1 MSQSQ
6 ITIIGLGL
14 IGTSLGLALQ
24 QNENDFYIVGHDKE
38 REATGRAKKL
48 GAIDDSNW
56 NLINACD
63 KADLIIMA
71 IPAAGIAPTLNAI
84 YQDLKPGCLIIDTAT
99 IKTPIMEAAS
109 VLPSNV
115 HFVGG
120 DPVLA
125 AGNLTIEDASADLFR
140 NGSWALCSTASTAP
154 DAIRI
159 ASDLVIS
166 VGAHPFYLDAAEH
179 DGLMAA
185 VDGMPTLLAAAVMN
199 AVGNAPAW
207 RETRRMAGEQFEMI
221 SHLPDFTAEDLSAA
235 VQGNRV
241 NIVYWIDAMIA
252 ELDEWKQSLQG
263 ADETVVT
270 SRFGEALNQRN
281 RWLAQRAKGDWEDA
295 GTEQETPSLWKQMF
309 GFGGRRTPD
318 AK

>member
-24 QNENDFYIVGHDKE
+24 RNENDFYIVGHDKE
-38 REATGRAKKL
+38 RNAISQAKKL

-63 KADLIIMA
+63 KADLIILA
-71 IPAAGIAPTLNAI
+71 IPAAGIAPTLNFI
-84 YQDLKPGCLIIDTAT
+84 HEDLKPGCLIIDTAT
-99 IKTPIMEAAS
+99 IKSPIMEAATI
-109 VLPSNV
+109 LPENV

-140 NGSWALCSTASTAP
+140 NSSWALCSTAATAP

-166 VGAHPFYLDAAEH
+166 IGAHPFFLDATEH

-185 VDGMPTLLAAAVMN
+185 VDGMPTVLSAAVMN

-207 RETRRMAGEQFEMI
+207 REIRRMAGSQFETVT
-221 SHLPDFTAEDLSAA
+221 HLPDFTAEDLSAA
-235 VQGNRV
+235 AQGNRS
-241 NIVYWIDAMIA
+241 NIVHWIDAIIA
-252 ELDEWKQSLQG
+252 ELAEWKVTLQG
-263 ADETVVT
+263 DDEEAVT
-270 SRFGEALNQRN
+270 KRFSDAGANRNQ
-281 RWLAQRAKGDWEDA
+281 WLALRAKGDWDD
-295 GTEQETPSLWKQMF
+295 TSSPQETSSLWKLML
-309 GFGGRRTPD
+309 GFGGRRAPD
-318 AK
+318 EK

>member
-6 ITIIGLGL
+6 ITIVGLGL

-24 QNENDFYIVGHDKE
+24 HNENDFLIIGHDKE
-38 REATGRAKKL
+38 RSATSQAKKI
-48 GAIDDSNW
+48 GAINDSNW

-63 KADLIIMA
+63 KADLIILA

-84 YQDLKPGCLIIDTAT
+84 HEDLKPGCLIIDTAT
-99 IKTPIMEAAS
+99 IKAPMMEAAT
-109 VLPSNV
+109 VLPDNV

-125 AGNLTIEDASADLFR
+125 AGNLTVEDASADLFK
-140 NGSWALCSTASTAP
+140 NGSWALCSTAATAP
-154 DAIRI
+154 DAVRI

-166 VGAHPFYLDAAEH
+166 IGAHPFFLDAAEH

-185 VDGMPTLLAAAVMN
+185 VDGMPTLLSAALMN

-207 RETRRMAGEQFEMI
+207 REIQRMAGEQFETVTQ
-221 SHLPDFTAEDLSAA
+221 LPDFTPEDLSAA

-241 NIVYWIDAMIA
+241 NIVHWIDAMIA
-252 ELDEWKQSLQG
+252 ELDGWKHDLQG
-263 ADETVVT
+263 ADEETVT
-270 SRFGEALNQRN
+270 KRFAEALDHRNQ
-281 RWLAQRAKGDWEDA
+281 WLALRAKGIWDDS
-295 GTEQETPSLWKQMF
+295 GRPQESPSLWRQMF
-309 GFGGRRTPD
+309 GFGGRRAPD
-318 AK
+318 EQ